1 MNAIARSISRV
12 NRPISSAPGAD
23 WADTDCVWASSK
35 RVATTKEASACVS
48 SECT

>member
-1 MNAIARSISRV
+1 MNAIARSTDRV
-12 NRPISSAPGAD
+12 NRPISSVPGAD

-35 RVATTKEASACVS
+35 RVATKEAPACAS